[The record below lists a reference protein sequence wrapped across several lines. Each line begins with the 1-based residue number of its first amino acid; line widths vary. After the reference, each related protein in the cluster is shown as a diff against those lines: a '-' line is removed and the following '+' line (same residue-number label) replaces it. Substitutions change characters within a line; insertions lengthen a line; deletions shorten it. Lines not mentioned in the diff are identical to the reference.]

1 MVPLKGGG
9 GHYKTKGHKHQG
21 QRLTHGIKG
30 LGLPQKDQG
39 QAPLSSGNP
48 STDAAGSPSRHAPPS
63 PGLGAT
69 GRGIRGIPYAW
80 HEKMYGISDPWPH
93 SRAIAAAATS
103 RPALSPDSISE
114 FACGDPHA
122 EEQNK
127 DATDA
132 SAVLVDLLVPAMAKE
147 LLVHG
152 HPQHREGLT
161 LCEYLHNHG
170 VNLRHLGLLRYHYLL
185 QAASQYHP
193 YSSAGSDGMTTGR
206 SNGSSG
212 GSSNSAFSGG
222 AGDGGGESSCSTDNN
237 PVRDGDSTVT
247 IAVALSST
255 TFALQAEMLQE
266 MMCRTLKKMIR
277 SRQRVWM
284 KNQV

>member
-1 MVPLKGGG
+1 M
-9 GHYKTKGHKHQG
+9 
-21 QRLTHGIKG
+21 
-30 LGLPQKDQG
+30 LPSGD
-39 QAPLSSGNP
+39 PSSNI
-48 STDAAGSPSRHAPPS
+48 SPSPCPPAAASS
-63 PGLGAT
+63 PGSGAI
-69 GRGIRGIPYAW
+69 GRGIPYAW
-80 HEKMYGISDPWPH
+80 HEKTYGISDPWPH
-93 SRAIAAAATS
+93 SRSIAAAATL

-127 DATDA
+127 DATEA

-147 LLVHG
+147 LLLHG

-185 QAASQYHP
+185 QAASLHHP
-193 YSSAGSDGMTTGR
+193 HSAGSDVVTT
-206 SNGSSG
+206 SNSSGAGSSG
-212 GSSNSAFSGG
+212 GGSSAGGSSVASNGSGDENNNLLLVTNNNSGTGTHTVHDSGNIVMI
-222 AGDGGGESSCSTDNN
+222 S
-237 PVRDGDSTVT
+237 
-247 IAVALSST
+247 VALSST
-255 TFALQAEMLQE
+255 IFALQAEMMQE

-284 KNQV
+284 KNQVGFPSSSFRLQASSGCINPSY